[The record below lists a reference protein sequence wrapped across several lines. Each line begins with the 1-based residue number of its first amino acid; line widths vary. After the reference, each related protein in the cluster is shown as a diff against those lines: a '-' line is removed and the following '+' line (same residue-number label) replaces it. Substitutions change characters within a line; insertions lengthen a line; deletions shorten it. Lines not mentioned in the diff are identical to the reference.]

1 MYVYRFLNG
10 ETPIYIGSTDCLIS
24 RLKNHI
30 LEQRI
35 YYLESTS
42 CDYIKFERREQ
53 IEFFEKIFINFYNPK
68 YNYNSTNLLK
78 GTEIE
83 IDIKGFKF
91 ENVESLKRKL
101 DLELENSRLISAL
114 MKFELNENVVEKI
127 KEGKWKGKKEY

>member
-35 YYLESTS
+35 FYLESTS

-53 IEFFEKIFINFYNPK
+53 IEFFEKIFINFYNT
-68 YNYNSTNLLK
+68 SF
-78 GTEIE
+78 
-83 IDIKGFKF
+83 GF
-91 ENVESLKRKL
+91 LR
-101 DLELENSRLISAL
+101 
-114 MKFELNENVVEKI
+114 
-127 KEGKWKGKKEY
+127 Y